1 MPDKQRLKVVICWH
15 MHQPQYYNIGTQQYE
30 LPWTY
35 LHAIKDYVDMANI
48 LAANPNA
55 RAVINFAPIL
65 LEQLDD
71 YSQQI
76 DSFLTQQT
84 PISDPLLNALANIEI
99 SPSLEQRNQMV
110 QACLKANEARLIK
123 RFPNYEKLVT
133 IAKQLNN
140 IEQALTY
147 CNEQYFSDLLVWY
160 HLAWLGETVRR
171 EDPFIQALIKKGA
184 LYTAEDRQLLL
195 RLIGKLLSSIIPAY
209 KKLRENRQ
217 IELAFSPY
225 AHPIVPLLLD
235 VKSAQEAMPEVTLP
249 NCLNYPEGKARALW
263 HFAEGKK
270 VFEHYFGF
278 EPNACW
284 PSEGAISE
292 DTLKLCN
299 EMGIHWVASGESV
312 MRNSLEQSKTQA
324 EFLENGCLHRS
335 YVYQEANKVQCFFR
349 DDGLSDLIGFTYS
362 NWDADDAV
370 NNLIHHLENICKACS
385 TNSDAVV
392 PIILDGENAWEHYH
406 ENGFHFLTTL
416 YDKLAKHP
424 EIELTTFAQAIS
436 NDITPIVLDKLVA
449 GSWVYGSFSTWIG
462 DKDKNKGWDLLC
474 EAKKAFDD
482 TINSGNLDEKEMLN
496 ACKQL
501 AICEGSDWFWWLG
514 DYNSADSVS
523 DFENLYRLHLIEL
536 YRLLK
541 KPTPENLKQVL
552 SYGEGDPEG
561 GGSMRHGQQQ
571 HTRSN

>member
-1 MPDKQRLKVVICWH
+1 MSDKQRLKVVICWH

-35 LHAIKDYVDMANI
+35 LHAIKDYVDMAGI

-84 PISDPLLNALANIEI
+84 PISDPLLNALANTEI
-99 SPSLEQRNQMV
+99 SPSLEQKNQMV

-133 IAKQLNN
+133 IAKQLND

-147 CNEQYFSDLLVWY
+147 CNEQYFFDLLVWY

-171 EDPFIQALIKKGA
+171 EDPFIQALIEKGA
-184 LYTAEDRQLLL
+184 LYTVEDRQLLL

-209 KKLRENRQ
+209 KKLRENGQ

-278 EPNACW
+278 EPNGCW

-299 EMGIHWVASGESV
+299 EIGIHWVASGESV

-482 TINSGNLDEKEMLN
+482 AINSGNLDKKETLN

-541 KPTPENLKQVL
+541 KSTPENLKQVL